1 MWHWF
6 HIILAV
12 TIVLC
17 LIAIVVIITQVDCS
31 CDNSIYGLNGQG
43 VQIIGGMMLC
53 AAGAAVGSLCFY
65 GTEDSIKVYQQRSD
79 NANAAAT
86 AEALVRSTDD

>member
-1 MWHWF
+1 
-6 HIILAV
+6 
-12 TIVLC
+12 
-17 LIAIVVIITQVDCS
+17 
-31 CDNSIYGLNGQG
+31 
-43 VQIIGGMMLC
+43 MLC